1 MATRCNAFNSLL
13 RIVMTKT
20 FRPIVYLCNSGT
32 GDTEQYCRFAL
43 AQGQIPLSPLSLMA
57 AVQDEELK
65 THISSVLLGK
75 CDELW
80 VFGDTITAGM
90 KAEIDIAKRRKQQIR
105 YFDIFMK
112 EVKKND

>member
-1 MATRCNAFNSLL
+1 
-13 RIVMTKT
+13 MTKT

-43 AQGQIPLSPLSLMA
+43 ERGQIPLSPLSLMT
-57 AVQDEELK
+57 AVLDEDLK
-65 THISSVLLGK
+65 TLICSVLLGK
-75 CDELW
+75 CNELC

-90 KAEIDIAKRRKQQIR
+90 KAEIDVAKRRKQPIR
-105 YFDIFMK
+105 YFDSFMN

>member
-1 MATRCNAFNSLL
+1 
-13 RIVMTKT
+13 MTKT

-32 GDTEQYCRFAL
+32 ADTEEYCRFAL
-43 AQGQIPLSPLSLMA
+43 EQGQIPLSPLSLMA

-75 CDELW
+75 CNELW

-105 YFDIFMK
+105 YFDSFMK
-112 EVKKND
+112 EGKKNDKCK

>member
-1 MATRCNAFNSLL
+1 
-13 RIVMTKT
+13 MTKT

-32 GDTEQYCRFAL
+32 SDTEEYCRFAL

-75 CDELW
+75 CNELC
-80 VFGDTITAGM
+80 VFGEGKYT
-90 KAEIDIAKRRKQQIR
+90 EIEIAKRRRMPIR
-105 YFDIFMK
+105 YFPTALK
-112 EVKKND
+112 EVFHA

>member
-1 MATRCNAFNSLL
+1 
-13 RIVMTKT
+13 MTKT

-32 GDTEQYCRFAL
+32 GDIEQYCRFAL
-43 AQGQIPLSPLSLMA
+43 EQGQIPLSPA

-75 CDELW
+75 CNELW

-90 KAEIDIAKRRKQQIR
+90 KSVIDIAKRRKQQIR
-105 YFDIFMK
+105 YFDSFMN
-112 EVKKND
+112 EVKNND

>member
-1 MATRCNAFNSLL
+1 
-13 RIVMTKT
+13 MTKT

-43 AQGQIPLSPLSLMA
+43 ELGQIQLSPLSLLA

-65 THISSVLLGK
+65 THISSVLLDK
-75 CDELW
+75 CQELW

-90 KAEIDIAKRRKQQIR
+90 KAAIDVAKRRRQPIR
-105 YFDIFMK
+105 YFDSFMN